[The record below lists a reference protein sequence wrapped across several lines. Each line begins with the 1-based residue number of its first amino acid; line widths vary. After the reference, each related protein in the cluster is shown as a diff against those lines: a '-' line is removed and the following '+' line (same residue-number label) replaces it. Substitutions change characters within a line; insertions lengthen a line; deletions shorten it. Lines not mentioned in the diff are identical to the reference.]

1 MNPNKSL
8 YTKTKQIL
16 HQNEFPQIDSS
27 SIRINNYFYNRSQNN
42 NNNPFDNKYILQK
55 NNERLL
61 NINKSIQ
68 EGKNKISNI
77 LSPLK
82 SDIQKEEKDYQF
94 NTTLSHLNNI
104 KSIYNI
110 NSMNLR
116 NDFNNIKNKKNK
128 LVLVYNSL
136 YHFKQKLL
144 NKEKQIKEKEYNI
157 SKYENTLK
165 TNENI
170 LKNNLEAF
178 NNYINYQ
185 TQNLINK
192 FKNIKNYHEQREE
205 ELKLREQKIKE
216 YELIVKNII
225 YRREQLNQEK
235 LRKCINIGKQL
246 EKSLKMEMEE
256 IKQKEKE
263 EEIIKDIEV
272 IEKEKEQIM
281 KEKEFIQKEKEKIQ
295 IEKER
300 NKKIKKRNK
309 KLRKKENSFHRNK
322 NGEYYNPIRQYLT
335 PERVGMEISSNL
347 FENFKSKNIS
357 ERRNLTP
364 IVYHSSKYKISN
376 PYKKNNN
383 KYNKRDDSVFSYIN
397 NSVHNYNTM
406 QLKDESSIYPVKKIN
421 SYIHDNIYLLK
432 NKINNQQINSINIGN
447 LNNSNLA
454 QNNLLFNTSRIANHT
469 LDENRNVENYDN
481 NIFTYRTK
489 SIVDNNISDIT
500 DIIKFKNNDGSK
512 SKYLET
518 ASGENDETYNDINKK
533 ILEIEKGLELA
544 KSQDKKIQMI
554 KDKLN
559 KKLKNSS

>member
-1 MNPNKSL
+1 M
-8 YTKTKQIL
+8 
-16 HQNEFPQIDSS
+16 
-27 SIRINNYFYNRSQNN
+27 
-42 NNNPFDNKYILQK
+42 
-55 NNERLL
+55 
-61 NINKSIQ
+61 
-68 EGKNKISNI
+68 
-77 LSPLK
+77 
-82 SDIQKEEKDYQF
+82 
-94 NTTLSHLNNI
+94 TT
-104 KSIYNI
+104 
-110 NSMNLR
+110 
-116 NDFNNIKNKKNK
+116 
-128 LVLVYNSL
+128 
-136 YHFKQKLL
+136 
-144 NKEKQIKEKEYNI
+144 
-157 SKYENTLK
+157 
-165 TNENI
+165 
-170 LKNNLEAF
+170 
-178 NNYINYQ
+178 
-185 TQNLINK
+185 
-192 FKNIKNYHEQREE
+192 
-205 ELKLREQKIKE
+205 
-216 YELIVKNII
+216 
-225 YRREQLNQEK
+225 
-235 LRKCINIGKQL
+235 
-246 EKSLKMEMEE
+246 
-256 IKQKEKE
+256 
-263 EEIIKDIEV
+263 
-272 IEKEKEQIM
+272 
-281 KEKEFIQKEKEKIQ
+281 
-295 IEKER
+295 
-300 NKKIKKRNK
+300 
-309 KLRKKENSFHRNK
+309 
-322 NGEYYNPIRQYLT
+322 
-335 PERVGMEISSNL
+335 
-347 FENFKSKNIS
+347 
-357 ERRNLTP
+357 

>member
-192 FKNIKNYHEQREE
+192 FKNIKNYHEQREK

-235 LRKCINIGKQL
+235 LRKCINIGKRL
-246 EKSLKMEMEE
+246 EKSLKIEMEE